1 MFGVLFYFA
10 VLCSFIKNIPR
21 ALRAIDRLTAD
32 FDRYCASKR
41 RNYRV
46 K

>member
-21 ALRAIDRLTAD
+21 ALRAIDQLTNSYD
-32 FDRYCASKR
+32 QRRETKR
-41 RNYRV
+41 RTYRV